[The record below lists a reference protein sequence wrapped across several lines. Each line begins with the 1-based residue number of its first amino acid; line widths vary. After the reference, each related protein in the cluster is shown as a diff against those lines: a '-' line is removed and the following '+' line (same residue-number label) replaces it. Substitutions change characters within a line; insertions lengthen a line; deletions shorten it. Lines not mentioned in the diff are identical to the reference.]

1 MNNSDY
7 KILIVDDEPD
17 LAEIAAET
25 FEMEDFDVTYK
36 LSGEE
41 AFEFYQS
48 QEKVD
53 VVISDAHMPGMKGL
67 ELLENI
73 KNSEKPSPLF
83 YLCTGDVDL
92 IESELISKGGK
103 GLISKPYSL
112 FDLVERISEDLKA
125 RG

>member
-25 FEMEDFDVTYK
+25 FEMEDFDVTFK
-36 LSGEE
+36 LSGEDAYKFFLE
-41 AFEFYQS
+41 

-53 VVISDAHMPGMKGL
+53 VIISDAHMPGMKGM
-67 ELLENI
+67 ELLEQV
-73 KNSEKPSPLF
+73 KNSDRPDPLF
-83 YLCTGDVDL
+83 YLCTGDVELVESNL
-92 IESELISKGGK
+92 IAKGGK

-112 FDLVERISEDLKA
+112 FDLVERVAKDLK
-125 RG
+125 GEG